1 METRLAC
8 HWTVTGGGGQTRI
21 LCTMPT
27 IPERNATPK
36 LNARMFSACGT
47 STTFGLIVR
56 PSYTLR
62 GGRLAKARRPHRPMT
77 GTAMADGLSTLL
89 VLRRMHGR
97 CSINPGP
104 AWHERPMMVIDPA
117 MDGPMA
123 FRTAFADPA
132 APSAVHTWTSVRS
145 EPDAVDHAGDNEKT
159 WVTARLS
166 PPERLHRLPPAMVV
180 SRGVQPALARTSPK
194 GSRKER

>member
-8 HWTVTGGGGQTRI
+8 HWTGKGDSGQTSI
-21 LCTMPT
+21 LCT
-27 IPERNATPK
+27 IPPIPVRNATPK
-36 LNARMFSACGT
+36 LNARMFNAGGT
-47 STTFGLIVR
+47 STTFGLTVR

-97 CSINPGP
+97 CLSDPGP
-104 AWHERPMMVIDPA
+104 AWHERAMMVIDPA

-123 FRTAFADPA
+123 FRTAFHVASST
-132 APSAVHTWTSVRS
+132 AP
-145 EPDAVDHAGDNEKT
+145 
-159 WVTARLS
+159 
-166 PPERLHRLPPAMVV
+166 
-180 SRGVQPALARTSPK
+180 
-194 GSRKER
+194 